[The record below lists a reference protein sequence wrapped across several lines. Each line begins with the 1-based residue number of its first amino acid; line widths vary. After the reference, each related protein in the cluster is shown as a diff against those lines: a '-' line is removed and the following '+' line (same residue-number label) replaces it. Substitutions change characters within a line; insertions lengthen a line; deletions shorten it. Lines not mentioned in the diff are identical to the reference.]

1 MDQVPTGIQSPNE
14 AQTPSGVR
22 SSNETSATPEPLSL
36 SDFRTP
42 LGEPMDQTSASSLAE
57 DPIKW
62 HMNYWNSL
70 WSVAVANGEDGI
82 LMALRIEYE
91 IPKIPDKEILNKVNS
106 FWHER
111 QGLIEG
117 EGQRRLSSTSDS
129 FRPQKDT
136 IQSEEQKRMSR
147 DIERMLV
154 DKGRKI
160 RTYLLSLEK
169 LMYQC
174 FEARNYPI
182 PCERR
187 EKLRDLYH
195 QIRKRLRVLYQRLNE
210 EEKAEA
216 RLEKEKQTLLDPA
229 DITLEDICR
238 LLSDPLE
245 DQGPRCLRRKVLD
258 LEGTGRLIDSGKCL
272 WSHLGCV
279 DSFYSLLDEE

>member
-1 MDQVPTGIQSPNE
+1 MDQAPTGIQPPNE
-14 AQTPSGVR
+14 AKTPSGDR
-22 SSNETSATPEPLSL
+22 SSTETSATPEPLSL
-36 SDFRTP
+36 SDVRTP

-91 IPKIPDKEILNKVNS
+91 IAKIPNKEILNKVRPLWS
-106 FWHER
+106 ER
-111 QGLIEG
+111 QDFIEG
-117 EGQRRLSSTSDS
+117 EGQRRLNPTSDS

-136 IQSEEQKRMSR
+136 IKSEEQKRVSR

-154 DKGRKI
+154 NKGRKI
-160 RTYLLSLEK
+160 RTYLLHLET
-169 LMYQC
+169 LMYEC
-174 FEARNYPI
+174 FESGNCPI
-182 PCERR
+182 ACEPR
-187 EKLRDLYH
+187 EKLRDLHH

-216 RLEKEKQTLLDPA
+216 RLEKEKQKLLDPA

-258 LEGTGRLIDSGKCL
+258 LEGTGHLIDSAKCL